1 MKTQSDYQFDF
12 TLFFNDKI
20 ICQRFFKCN
29 NYNKNHIDFNNS
41 VEIITSATDLIRDL
55 LKSESIDLL
64 WKNYNS
70 NSEKIM
76 FYKSPK
82 SELLKININYNSKL
96 VASSCIQTSVYPP
109 KVRYNINI
117 RPIIP
122 VMISTIRFFLV
133 NK

>member
-12 TLFFNDKI
+12 TLSFNDKI

-29 NYNKNHIDFNNS
+29 NYHKNHIDFNNS
-41 VEIITSATDLIRDL
+41 VEIITSATNLIRDL
-55 LKSESIDLL
+55 LKSESVDLL

-76 FYKSPK
+76 FYKPLK
-82 SELLKININYNSKL
+82 NELLKIYIRYNSKL
-96 VASSCIQTSVYPP
+96 IASSCIQTNIYPP
-109 KVRYNINI
+109 KVKYNLNI

-122 VMISTIRFFLV
+122 VIIYNTRLYLENI
-133 NK
+133 